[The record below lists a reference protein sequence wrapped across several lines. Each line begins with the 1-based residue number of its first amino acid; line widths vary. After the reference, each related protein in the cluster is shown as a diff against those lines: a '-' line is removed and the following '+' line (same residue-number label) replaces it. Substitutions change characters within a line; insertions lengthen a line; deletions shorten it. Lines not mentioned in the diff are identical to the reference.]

1 MIGII
6 GAMHIEVE
14 TVKSLMENKVSETVS
29 GMEFVSGTLFGMRHR
44 QGRRCNVRPDDDTQI
59 FARMYHKHRRRR

>member
-29 GMEFVSGTLFGMRHR
+29 GM
-44 QGRRCNVRPDDDTQI
+44 
-59 FARMYHKHRRRR
+59 